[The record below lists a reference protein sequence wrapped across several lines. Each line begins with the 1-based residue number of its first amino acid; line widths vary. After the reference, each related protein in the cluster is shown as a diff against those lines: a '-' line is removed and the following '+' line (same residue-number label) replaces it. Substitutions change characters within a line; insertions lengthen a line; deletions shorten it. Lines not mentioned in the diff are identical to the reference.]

1 MASFHQFIVLA
12 LVSFVLSN
20 YIMVVNGNEEASVE
34 IADVWGI
41 ATIPAG
47 KQGTTKEE
55 FTCVAANVPKHGK
68 FVWRIGG
75 KEMENTN
82 DVQDTSEDGETVLEQ
97 TINIDLQETDA
108 LQIITSYNNKELSCS
123 YVETDSQGNEITL
136 AEDSVNLEIK
146 VQDLEKN
153 KNVTVPNLQI
163 GAPANLS
170 YKMDIYPEPKND
182 DYEWTIYD
190 KSTNT
195 KIEVQP
201 DVPNNAEPGYIAEI
215 KHVDGIT
222 YDAVLMIKSVPED
235 INSKTI
241 YLTVKENMGTSETDG
256 PRESSTI
263 YFDVSSI
270 QTNQMNIGI
279 WIILAVIVV
288 IIIIC
293 IVYCIYNGNCCK
305 KKSEKEYEQAP
316 SNDVENNGGAR

>member
-1 MASFHQFIVLA
+1 
-12 LVSFVLSN
+12 
-20 YIMVVNGNEEASVE
+20 MVVRGIEEPSVE
-34 IADVWGI
+34 IADVWGT

-47 KQGTTKEE
+47 KSGTTKEE

-82 DVQDTSEDGETVLEQ
+82 DVQDISENGETVLEQ
-97 TINIDLQETDA
+97 TIKIDLQETGA
-108 LQIITSYNNKELSCS
+108 LQIIASYNEKELSCS

-153 KNVTVPNLQI
+153 KNVTVSNLQI

-170 YKMDIYPEPKND
+170 YKMDIYPKPKND

-195 KIEVQP
+195 KIEVKP
-201 DVPNNAEPGYIAEI
+201 DVPNNAESGYIAEI

-241 YLTVKENMGTSETDG
+241 YLTVQENMGSSETDG